1 MLGKQT
7 KRDFRQNGQDMT
19 RLLSAAK
26 YRLPVAG
33 HSLHGNGYSLG
44 PS

>member
-19 RLLSAAK
+19 SLLSAAK
-26 YRLPVAG
+26 YCFAMAG

>member
-7 KRDFRQNGQDMT
+7 KRDFRQNGQDMIS
-19 RLLSAAK
+19 LLSAAK
-26 YRLPVAG
+26 SRLPMAG

>member
-7 KRDFRQNGQDMT
+7 KRDLKQNGQDMT
-19 RLLSAAK
+19 SLPSAAK
-26 YRLPVAG
+26 SHCPMAG
-33 HSLHGNGYSLG
+33 HNLHRSGYSLG